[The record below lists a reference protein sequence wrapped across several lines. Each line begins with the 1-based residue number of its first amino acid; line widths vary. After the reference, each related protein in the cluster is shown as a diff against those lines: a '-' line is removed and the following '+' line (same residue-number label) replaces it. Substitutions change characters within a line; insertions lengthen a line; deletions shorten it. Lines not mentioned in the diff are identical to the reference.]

1 MDVVLE
7 AADWAFF
14 DRFYSTVAP
23 LTSSSYNAT
32 FGDIASFQ
40 KPYVPASK
48 YMPLGTTDFTYTSAV
63 DRDNI
68 YRQFI
73 SLYLITWYVST
84 TLAEIQC

>member
-23 LTSSSYNAT
+23 LTASSLNAT
-32 FGDIASFQ
+32 YGTFASIQ
-40 KPYVPASK
+40 KPYVPASQ
-48 YMPLGTTDFTYTSAV
+48 YMPLGTTDYTYTSAL

-73 SLYLITWYVST
+73 SLYLITWCVDSPR
-84 TLAEIQC
+84 